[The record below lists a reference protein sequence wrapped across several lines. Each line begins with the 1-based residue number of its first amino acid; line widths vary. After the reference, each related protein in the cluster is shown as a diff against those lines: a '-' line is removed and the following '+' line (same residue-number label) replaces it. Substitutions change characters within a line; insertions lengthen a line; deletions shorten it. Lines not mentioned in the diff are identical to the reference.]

1 MSSKKK
7 LNSNLIAAI
16 VTFVIHATLITALS
30 VDFGAMS
37 SAKPGSEDEELLLDL
52 EELVTEDIEIA
63 PPGKDPLSENT
74 DKSSESISDNNGPVK
89 TTTNQPEPMEEMVEK
104 LPVPDSMEIKKEIVQ
119 QIKTDTTPK
128 LVVDSTIAALIQQTN
143 TVLKKN
149 NKRTNNMSQKERYE
163 FYKKNYRLIR
173 NFQKVYPYA
182 LKTREII
189 ENLNAELA
197 TMSSEPDKKRLIKET
212 EQMLFR
218 EYESAVRTMST
229 SQGKLLL
236 KLIARETNKTGYEI
250 IKEYKGAFSATF
262 WYGVGKIFNT
272 DLKAG
277 YDREQKEDSL
287 IEDVLDKYKKNELY

>member
-7 LNSNLIAAI
+7 INSNIIALI

-30 VDFGAMS
+30 VDFGAMT
-37 SAKPGSEDEELLLDL
+37 SAKAGSEDEELLLQLEDL
-52 EELVTEDIEIA
+52 VSEDIEIA

-74 DKSSESISDNNGPVK
+74 DQSSESVSENNGPLK
-89 TTTNQPEPMEEMVEK
+89 SSSD
-104 LPVPDSMEIKKEIVQ
+104 LPVPEEIVKELLPIPDTLEIKKEIAE
-119 QIKTDTTPK
+119 QIKTDSIPK
-128 LVVDSTIAALIQQTN
+128 LVVDSTIAALIKQTN

-189 ENLNAELA
+189 ENLNAQLA
-197 TMSSEPDKKRLIKET
+197 TMSSESDKRRLIKET
-212 EQMLFR
+212 EQMLFS

-287 IEDVLDKYKKNELY
+287 IEDVLEKYKKNELY

>member
-1 MSSKKK
+1 
-7 LNSNLIAAI
+7 
-16 VTFVIHATLITALS
+16 
-30 VDFGAMS
+30 
-37 SAKPGSEDEELLLDL
+37 
-52 EELVTEDIEIA
+52 
-63 PPGKDPLSENT
+63 
-74 DKSSESISDNNGPVK
+74 
-89 TTTNQPEPMEEMVEK
+89 
-104 LPVPDSMEIKKEIVQ
+104 
-119 QIKTDTTPK
+119 
-128 LVVDSTIAALIQQTN
+128 
-143 TVLKKN
+143 
-149 NKRTNNMSQKERYE
+149 MSQKERYE